1 MPKASVARGDRW
13 RATPAPARRIVPGL
27 LLDRFALVRAL
38 PWDRLPLLD
47 RSLPRDRVLDL
58 DFVLAAM
65 SAQTSI
71 TTGMMIGLR

>member
-1 MPKASVARGDRW
+1 
-13 RATPAPARRIVPGL
+13 
-27 LLDRFALVRAL
+27 LDRFALVRAL